1 MRPERGHRSVSSA
14 SSSPPPLLLSDR
26 RRNICKVYNSHK
38 AALNSLST
46 HSRLSQT
53 SQVSPATPNRRLLA
67 TPSYREIKTPAKT
80 ARQILVEDNGCE
92 FGPIRAR
99 GSRGLL
105 VGGEPEVLPG
115 LHFPSPLNPC
125 MAAGCYGN
133 SGAPAGWSETDR
145 G

>member
-1 MRPERGHRSVSSA
+1 M
-14 SSSPPPLLLSDR
+14 LQ
-26 RRNICKVYNSHK
+26 HK
-38 AALNSLST
+38 AVLNSLST
-46 HSRLSQT
+46 RSRLSLGYD
-53 SQVSPATPNRRLLA
+53 VSTGTPGRCLHA
-67 TPSYREIKTPAKT
+67 TPSYREIKTPVKT

-115 LHFPSPLNPC
+115 LHFPSPLCPC